1 MNKQTLMRLL
11 DSGARIANIIHV
23 PSMLIAMENPP
34 ASVSNVIEENYEAI
48 AAMYGINFMVD
59 EDEQDFTLQLHE
71 YLQEHP
77 GPEWLIEYHL
87 PVPYNVHKNDV
98 GDFVYTTYGWGMYHS
113 HIAGVDS
120 FEDIAAVA
128 EAKNMEILA
137 QVMNA
142 ENADAQS

>member
-34 ASVSNVIEENYEAI
+34 SCVSDVIEENYEAI
-48 AAMYGINFMVD
+48 AAMYGISFMVD
-59 EDEQDFTLQLHE
+59 EDEQDFTIQLHE

-87 PVPYNVHKNDV
+87 PVPYSVGKDAA
-98 GDFVYTTYGWGMYHS
+98 GDFIYKTYGWGMYRTY
-113 HIAGVDS
+113 IAGVNSFDS
-120 FEDIAAVA
+120 IADVA
-128 EAKNMEILA
+128 EAKNLEILA
-137 QVMNA
+137 QVMSA
-142 ENADAQS
+142 ENANAQP